1 MKNQRMRVLGLW
13 LLILM
18 LATGCSAPKEPA
30 VSTETEE
37 NTFAASEPG
46 TGETATTEQ
55 GAAEETGED
64 PAIAL
69 TKTALAE
76 TDWVSI
82 QMPEGRID
90 MPANEALLEALAFD
104 TWEPV
109 SEEIESEEI
118 VRLGVGNGEIV
129 IREGAAYLLT
139 DYGMDWYRTPEEVQF
154 NMMDYFGE
162 NYTMSARS
170 MLFNDEYMFAE
181 YYHDTIASLGNL
193 ESFDGKGPLLQEM
206 VKYAWYRYTYENPE
220 ETVREL
226 YSEESGDFVFTK
238 VMAIQEAKRYFEFD
252 ETGTDFS
259 TMDLYNA
266 EKEGFLLWYGAPDT
280 ADRSNF
286 QNGWGYAFG
295 GLKEIGNERYEVRLI
310 DYADSSE
317 TRINKTN
324 VMEISFD
331 AEGNIRFDRGYE
343 EVPSYNLADAA
354 PGLEPIEILREYEY
368 MSGEFL
374 GETEKAYY
382 FIADDGEWVSYFKL
396 DKATMEMTIV
406 YAPELPDEEYAYR
419 VEQHGQEFFF
429 YTNRNVRIADAEWN
443 LIETVT
449 YPKAIVEGLETYWD
463 YGDAVYFGEALS
475 TDRSMFA
482 YVDQDGL
489 KLVQNDSG
497 ETTLL
502 VPREGDGDVTEAIWC
517 LNPRFADQDTK
528 IVTARTRDWDS
539 GFTVY
544 DLKTNTSKT
553 VAGYVMPEQWLLAG
567 DRGFFV
573 TDKSYVYFY
582 EFDSGEIRDLSIAGM
597 GPKVYNNGFI
607 LCNQNFAAY
616 FDHAENEMT
625 LTLLDMGSWSVVKST
640 SITGMDARMMFL
652 SRTGDIGVNYS
663 FAYTD
668 NGAAIMRNK

>member
-1 MKNQRMRVLGLW
+1 MRVLGLW

-46 TGETATTEQ
+46 TGETAATEQ
-55 GAAEETGED
+55 GVAEETGED

-90 MPANEALLEALAFD
+90 MPANEAFLEALSFD

-118 VRLGVGNGEIV
+118 IRLGVGNGEIV
-129 IREGAAYLLT
+129 IRDGAAYLLT
-139 DYGMDWYRTPEEVQF
+139 DHGMDWYRTPEEVQF
-154 NMMDYFGE
+154 NMMTYFGE

-206 VKYAWYRYTYENPE
+206 VKYAWYRYTYENAE

-226 YSEESGDFVFTK
+226 YNEESGDFVFTK
-238 VMAIQEAKRYFEFD
+238 AMALQEAKRYFDFNEAA
-252 ETGTDFS
+252 TDFS
-259 TMDLYNA
+259 TMGLYDA
-266 EKEGFLLWYGAPDT
+266 EKEGFLFWYGGPDM
-280 ADRSNF
+280 AERSNF

-310 DYADSSE
+310 DYADSSQM
-317 TRINKTN
+317 RINKTN
-324 VMEISFD
+324 VMVISFD

-354 PGLEPIEILREYEY
+354 PGLEQIEIIKEYEY

-374 GETEKAYY
+374 GETGEAYY
-382 FIADDGEWVSYFKL
+382 FIMDDGEWVSYFKL
-396 DKATMEMTIV
+396 DKTTMEMTTV
-406 YAPELPDEEYAYR
+406 YAPELPDEELAYR
-419 VEQHGQEFFF
+419 VEQHGEEFFF
-429 YTNRNVRIADAEWN
+429 YTNKHVRIADADWK

-449 YPKAIVEGLETYWD
+449 YPEAIVEGLETYWS
-463 YGDAVYFGEALS
+463 YGGPVYFGEAMS
-475 TDRSMFA
+475 DDRSMFA
-482 YVDQDGL
+482 YVDQEGL
-489 KLVQNDSG
+489 KLVQTDSG

-502 VPREGDGDVTEAIWC
+502 VPREGDGDVTETIWC
-517 LNPRFADQDTK
+517 LNPRFADHDTK

-544 DLKTNTSKT
+544 DLKTKTSKT
-553 VAGYVMPEQWLLAG
+553 VAGYVMQENWLLAG
-567 DRGFFV
+567 DRGFFISTKMDV
-573 TDKSYVYFY
+573 FY
-582 EFDSGEIRDLSIAGM
+582 YDFKTGEIKALPVAES
-597 GPKVYNNGFI
+597 GPATYETNFV
-607 LCNQNFAAY
+607 LCNQNYAAY
-616 FDHAENEMT
+616 FDESESGKT
-625 LTLLDMGSWSVVKST
+625 LTLLDLNTWSIAKT
-640 SITGMDARMMFL
+640 ASIKDVDVSMMFL
-652 SRTGDIGVNYS
+652 GRTGDIGVSYN
-663 FAYTD
+663 FTYTD
-668 NGAAIMRNK
+668 FGSAIMRNK